1 MMIGMVTNMMEAACN
16 TSGVLVTAAAS
27 ESVVVWASVADAT
40 IWYNLYCT
48 IFKESDL
55 I

>member
-1 MMIGMVTNMMEAACN
+1 MIGIVTNMIAAACN

-27 ESVVVWASVADAT
+27 DRVAVCASAAEDTSCES
-40 IWYNLYCT
+40 LYWI
-48 IFKESDL
+48 IFRVSDL